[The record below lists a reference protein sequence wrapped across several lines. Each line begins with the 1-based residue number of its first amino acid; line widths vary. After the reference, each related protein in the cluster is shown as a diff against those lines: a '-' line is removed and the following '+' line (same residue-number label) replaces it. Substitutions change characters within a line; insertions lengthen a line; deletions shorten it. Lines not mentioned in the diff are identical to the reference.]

1 MDSFEFNKV
10 AGAVLTALLFIF
22 GGKEL
27 IHITSG
33 SHGTVKAG
41 YTLPEAKG
49 GSAGG
54 ATSVAFDPASVVALL
69 PQASADAGKDA
80 FKACQQC
87 HRTEKGATS
96 PQGPNL
102 HSVVGRD
109 IGKAPGFA
117 FSPAL
122 ASKGGT
128 WTFETLA
135 GYLHD
140 PRGYVPGNR
149 MAYAG
154 MKDDKDLA
162 DLLAFLRTQA
172 DTPVPLPQKK

>member
-1 MDSFEFNKV
+1 MDSYEFNKI

-27 IHITSG
+27 IHITSASQG
-33 SHGTVKAG
+33 PIKSGYELPAPTGASSGGTA
-41 YTLPEAKG
+41 A
-49 GSAGG
+49 A
-54 ATSVAFDPASVVALL
+54 AFDPATVVALL

-80 FKACQQC
+80 FKACMQC

-102 HSVVGRD
+102 NGVIGRE

-122 ASKGGT
+122 SSKGGA
-128 WTFETLA
+128 WTYETLA
-135 GYLHD
+135 AYIHD
-140 PRGYVPGNR
+140 PRGYIPGNR

-162 DLLAFLRTQA
+162 DLLAYLRTQA
-172 DTPVPLPQKK
+172 DSPAPLPQKK

>member
-1 MDSFEFNKV
+1 MDGFEFNKI
-10 AGAVLTALLFIF
+10 AGAVLAALLFIF

-27 IHITSG
+27 MHISASPG
-33 SHGTVKAG
+33 PVKAG
-41 YTLPEAKG
+41 YELPAPTG
-49 GSAGG
+49 AGAGG
-54 ATSVAFDPASVVALL
+54 GAAAKAFDPASVVALL
-69 PQASADAGKDA
+69 PQASVDAGKDA
-80 FKACQQC
+80 FKACAQC
-87 HRTEKGATS
+87 HKTEKGAAS

-102 HSVVGRD
+102 HGVIGRD
-109 IGKAPGFA
+109 IAKAPGFA

-122 ASKGGT
+122 AGKGGK
-128 WTFETLA
+128 WDFGSLA
-135 GYLHD
+135 AYIHD

-172 DTPVPLPQKK
+172 DTPAPLPGK